1 MNSTDFSS
9 LALSPELL
17 SVVQELGYEELTPI
31 QAASIPL
38 LLDGKDI
45 IGQSKTGSGKT
56 AAFSLPIL
64 NKLDLSNQ
72 NIQALVI
79 CPTRELATQ
88 VVGEIRK
95 LGRRHVG
102 LKVLPLIGGQTGRE
116 QAQSLE
122 KGVHIA
128 VGTPGRILDHM
139 NRERIDLSDLATV
152 IFDEADKM
160 LEMGFEKEL
169 RAIMKDVPAKR
180 QTALFSATFPE
191 AIQSLSRRYQR
202 NPMQIIVAEPEGQ
215 SSSIEQIVYE
225 TEAEYKTNTLM
236 RILQQHPSNSTIVFC
251 NMKATVN
258 EITET
263 IQENDVPCAS
273 LHGDLDQRER
283 DRVMAMF
290 RNGSIPLL
298 IATDVAARGLDIE
311 NLEMVVNYDLPAQP
325 ETYVHRIG
333 RTGRAG
339 RTGTAVSL
347 AGPRDTLKLLEL
359 EKLTGGKFLRPAL
372 GFKNQHGLN
381 KFAHQAAMQTISIS
395 GGRKDK
401 LRPGDILGALTG
413 AAGGLTAADVGKI
426 EMHDKFTYV
435 AIAANVVDQALD
447 RLRTGKIKGN
457 KYQVKMMK

>member
-1 MNSTDFSS
+1 MKTTDFTS
-9 LALSPELL
+9 LSLSQELL
-17 SVVQELGYEELTPI
+17 AVVNELGYEEMTPI
-31 QAASIPL
+31 QAESIPL
-38 LLDGKDI
+38 LLAGKDI

-64 NKLDLSNQ
+64 NTIDLGDQ
-72 NIQALVI
+72 NIQALII

-88 VVGEIRK
+88 VAGEIRK
-95 LGRRHVG
+95 LGRRHSG
-102 LKVLPLIGGQTGRE
+102 LKVLLLTGGQTGRE

-128 VGTPGRILDHM
+128 VGTPGRILDHI
-139 NRERIDLSDLATV
+139 NRERIDLSHISSV

-169 RAIMKDVPAKR
+169 RAVMKDVPQKR

-191 AIQSLSRRYQR
+191 SIQLLSRRYQK
-202 NPMQIIVAEPEGQ
+202 NPMQIIVEEAEGQ
-215 SSSIEQIVYE
+215 SATIEQIVYE
-225 TEAEYKTNTLM
+225 TEAEHKTSTLM
-236 RILQQHPSNSTIVFC
+236 RVLQQHNSNSTIVFC
-251 NMKATVN
+251 NMKSTVN

-263 IQENDVPCAS
+263 IQNHEVVCAS
-273 LHGDLDQRER
+273 LHGDLEQRER

-311 NLEMVVNYDLPAQP
+311 HLEMVVNYDLPNQP

-339 RTGTAVSL
+339 RAGTAITL

-359 EKLTGGKFLRPAL
+359 EKITGGKFQRPHL

-381 KFAHQAAMQTISIS
+381 KFALQSAMQTISIS
-395 GGRKDK
+395 GGRKNK

-413 AAGGLTAADVGKI
+413 TAGGLAAADVGKI
-426 EMHDKFTYV
+426 EIHDTFTYV
-435 AIAANVVDQALD
+435 AISSSHVSQALES
-447 RLRTGKIKGN
+447 LRKGKIKGQ
-457 KYQVKMMK
+457 KFPVKLMK

>member
-1 MNSTDFSS
+1 MKSTDFSS
-9 LALSPELL
+9 LPLSAEQL
-17 SVVQELGYEELTPI
+17 SVIQELGYEQLTPI
-31 QAASIPL
+31 QAESIPL
-38 LLDGKDI
+38 LLAGNDI

-64 NKLDLSNQ
+64 NKINLANQ
-72 NIQALVI
+72 NIQALII
-79 CPTRELATQ
+79 CPTRELANQ

-139 NRERIDLSDLATV
+139 TRERIDLSQVETV

-160 LEMGFEKEL
+160 LEMGFETEL
-169 RAIMKDVPAKR
+169 RGIMKDVPTKR
-180 QTALFSATFPE
+180 QTALFSATFPS
-191 AIQSLSRRYQR
+191 AIQSLSRRYQK
-202 NPMQIIVAEPEGQ
+202 NPMQIIVEEPDGQ
-215 SSSIEQIVYE
+215 SASIEQIVYE
-225 TEAEYKTNTLM
+225 VEAEYKTPTLM
-236 RILQQHPSNSTIVFC
+236 RLLQQHPSNSTIVFC

-258 EITET
+258 EIIET
-263 IQENDVPCAS
+263 ISEHNVPCAS

-283 DRVMAMF
+283 EKVMAMF
-290 RNGSIPLL
+290 RNGSITLL
-298 IATDVAARGLDIE
+298 VATDVAARGLDIE
-311 NLEMVVNYDLPAQP
+311 NLELVVNYDLPLQS

-339 RTGTAVSL
+339 RSGKAISL
-347 AGPRDTLKLLEL
+347 AGPRDTLRLLEL
-359 EKLTGGKFLRPAL
+359 ERLTGGKFSRPAL

-381 KFAHQAAMQTISIS
+381 KFTHQAAMQTISIS

-413 AAGGLTAADVGKI
+413 AAGGLTATDVGKI

-435 AIAANVVDQALD
+435 AIATPVVEQALESL
-447 RLRTGKIKGN
+447 RLGKIKGH